1 MFAEKPD
8 QIPMADALG
17 RLHALFAD
25 EAVLKVGHN
34 LKYDIGVHAQH
45 GLRIAPYDDTLVM
58 SFALDAGKH
67 QHGLDELAKLHLD
80 HVCLTF
86 KEMCGTGKSQISF
99 AEVPLDRA
107 TEYAAEDAE
116 VAWRSEEHTS
126 ELQSLMRIS
135 YAVFC
140 LKKTTYNKIT
150 N

>member
-1 MFAEKPD
+1 MRISDWSSDVCSSDLIPLGHGGTDMFAEKPD

-34 LKYDIGVHAQH
+34 LKYDIGVLAQH

-80 HVCLTF
+80 HACLTF

-107 TEYAAEDAE
+107 
-116 VAWRSEEHTS
+116 RSEEHTS
-126 ELQSLMRIS
+126 ELQSLMHTS
-135 YAVFC
+135 Y
-140 LKKTTYNKIT
+140 
-150 N
+150 